1 MTEHP
6 GRVMTSLPRF
16 SFDSAEDTL
25 YPLSLNLVKSYSS
38 KALVTVMKVAFVI
51 LSFISAIQGKF
62 SDSIKVLF
70 CKDLLPAVV

>member
-25 YPLSLNLVKSYSS
+25 YPLSLVKSYSS

-51 LSFISAIQGKF
+51 MSFISAIQGKF